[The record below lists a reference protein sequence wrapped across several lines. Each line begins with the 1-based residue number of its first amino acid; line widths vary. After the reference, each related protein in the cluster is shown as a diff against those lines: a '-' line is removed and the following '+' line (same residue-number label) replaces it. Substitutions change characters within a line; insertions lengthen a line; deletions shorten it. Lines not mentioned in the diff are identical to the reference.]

1 MRHHHL
7 VLAKTLILAAL
18 ALPAISSGQPVD
30 PDPNGVLRKPIP
42 DKLIVLTFDDGCA
55 SGYSVIAPIL
65 KPLGFGGTF
74 YVCDFDS
81 FKTRKDWYL
90 TYRQMQAMAADGFE
104 IGNHT
109 VGHFGGLEAF
119 LAMED
124 QMVANHVPKPTTV
137 CWPIYQV
144 AWDSCPELG
153 KNGYTFGRGGHS
165 RPYRPT
171 VDNPFD
177 VPSFSVTDGQSI
189 ETFISYVQKATQG
202 RTVVITFHGVPDM
215 EHGPVGTAPATFKLM
230 MQYLKDNNY
239 QVIAMRDLAKFIDP
253 AKAAKLP
260 PTANEVKDA
269 PPFLSVKDD
278 KPYVA
283 AANEIRTFGFP
294 DQPLGSIS
302 GTHIS
307 VTVPYAADLT
317 ALTPN
322 ITLSA
327 DATISP
333 ASGTARDFTKPQ
345 TYTVT
350 GKDGSKQTYTVA
362 VSKAPVSKGKEM
374 LTFTLPGPIP
384 GIISGN
390 RITVYAPPSADL
402 KALAPTF
409 TLSPFAICA
418 TAMPSSGTAQNFTK
432 PQAYTVTAQD
442 GSSQVYT
449 VTVIKSSQP
458 NAFTWSKTE
467 PGTWSDGSKWT
478 NNLSNRLA
486 PLAAGRP
493 DYIFNFNM
501 DGNHAVTNDLPDG
514 FQLNQL
520 NLDEKFGLNLTGKR
534 VSLVSNNETGSLP
547 QIHVNTSSEGNPIAI
562 PIDLAADTM
571 VNVRLGGRLF
581 IKSLISGKGSLTL
594 ECPGSTNNYQNWGI
608 LRLENKV
615 NTYSGGTIL
624 NGGQLFLLYA
634 EQGLGTGPVTLNDG
648 ADIRLECNGIINPLI
663 INGGTIEGGT
673 WNAPITLNG
682 NARFAGT
689 MNLNAAGGGMSGP
702 GGFTQ
707 IGPIGPFSR
716 VNAGE
721 LSLWG
726 TNTYTGPTTVQM
738 GTLIIKRAVAL
749 YNAEPANWTAA
760 KITVHP
766 AATLYIPAGGPGEFT
781 GAQVGTLLTKL
792 TTAVNHNGLLAG
804 SVFCVDTAKAAATVT
819 VASIITD
826 GKGPGGGAFVLK
838 KCQAGTLHLAGANS
852 YTGQTIL
859 EGGTLSVVSLNSVA
873 KGKPSSSLGAPIN
886 VEAGEIVIGKDKTD
900 GECALVYTG
909 KGETSDRVMNLAG
922 KNSTVTFDQSGSG
935 LLKLTSAL
943 LISGYG
949 ANKTITLTGD
959 TAGTGEFAGTI
970 TNPHDRAGKAT
981 TSVTKSGTGTWTL
994 SGTNTYTGPTT
1005 VTQGTLSLTTTRGLG
1020 PDSEVSVAAGA
1031 TLDLN
1036 FKGQMKVRKLS
1047 IDGKPQ
1053 PAGTYNTTGLPKVLK
1068 GTGLLMVVP

>member
-1 MRHHHL
+1 MKTPIARSL
-7 VLAKTLILAAL
+7 VLAAL
-18 ALPAISSGQPVD
+18 ALPSLTCGQPAE
-30 PDPNGVLRKPIP
+30 PDPNGVLLKPIP

-55 SGYSVIAPIL
+55 SGYTVAAPIL
-65 KPLGFGGTF
+65 KSLGFGGSF

-90 TYRQMQAMAADGFE
+90 TFRQMQAMAADGLE

-109 VGHFGGLEAF
+109 VGHWGGLDSF

-124 QMVANHVPKPTTV
+124 QMLANHVPKPTTV
-137 CWPIYQV
+137 CWPLYQ
-144 AWDSCPELG
+144 ADPASFPDLA
-153 KNGYTFGRGGHS
+153 KHGYTFGRGGHD

-177 VPSFSVTDGQSI
+177 VPSFTLRDGVPI
-189 ETFISYVQKATQG
+189 ETFIKQAQQARQG
-202 RTVVITFHGVPDM
+202 RVVVFTLHGVPDL
-215 EHGPVGTAPATFKLM
+215 EHGAVGLEPATFKVM
-230 MQYLKDNNY
+230 MQYLKDNHY

-260 PTANEVKDA
+260 PTAKNVNVPE
-269 PPFLSVKDD
+269 LLVKDD
-278 KPYVA
+278 KPYVG

-294 DQPLGSIS
+294 DQPLGSIT
-302 GTHIS
+302 GTSIS

-317 ALTPN
+317 ALAPN

-350 GKDGSKQTYTVA
+350 GKDGSKQAYTVT
-362 VSKAPVSKGKEM
+362 VTKAPVSQGKEM

-390 RITVYAPPSADL
+390 RITVYAPPSADV
-402 KALAPTF
+402 KALAPTL
-409 TLSPFAICA
+409 TLSPFATWA
-418 TAMPSSGTAQNFTK
+418 TTVPPSGTAQDFTK
-432 PQAYTVTAQD
+432 PQTYTVTAQD

-449 VTVIKSSQP
+449 VTVIKTNQP
-458 NAFTWSKTE
+458 NAFTWSKAE
-467 PGTWSDGSKWT
+467 PGTWSDGSKWS
-478 NNLSNRLA
+478 NNLSNGNA
-486 PLAAGRP
+486 PLAAGQP
-493 DYIFNFNM
+493 DYILNFNL
-501 DGNHAVTNDLPDG
+501 DGNHAVTNDLQDG

-520 NLDEKFGLNLTGKR
+520 NLGEKFGLNLAGKR
-534 VSLVSNNETGSLP
+534 VALVTNSATGSLP
-547 QIHVNTSSEGNPIAI
+547 KIHVNTSSEGNPIAI
-562 PIDLAADTM
+562 PIELAADTT
-571 VNVRLGGRLF
+571 VNVRLGGRVF

-608 LRLENKV
+608 LRIENKL
-615 NTYSGGTIL
+615 NTYSGGTII

-634 EQGLGTGPVTLNDG
+634 ERGLGTGPVTLNDG
-648 ADIRLECNGIINPLI
+648 ADIRLECNGMTNPLI

-689 MNLNAAGGGMSGP
+689 MNLNEAGGGMSGP

-726 TNTYTGPTTVQM
+726 TNTYAGPTTVQM
-738 GTLIIKRAVAL
+738 GTLIIRRAVAL
-749 YNAEPANWTAA
+749 YNAEPANWTPA

-766 AATLYIPAGGPGEFT
+766 AATLYIPTGGPGEFT

-792 TTAVNHNGLLAG
+792 TTAVNHNGLMAG
-804 SVFCVDTAKAAATVT
+804 AIFCVDTAKAAATVT
-819 VASIITD
+819 VASNITD

-838 KCQAGTLHLAGANS
+838 KCQAGTLQITGANT
-852 YTGQTIL
+852 YTGQTVL
-859 EGGTLSVVSLNSVA
+859 EGGTLSVDSLNSVV
-873 KGKPSSSLGAPIN
+873 KGKPGSSLGVPTN
-886 VEAGEIVIGKDKTD
+886 VEAGEIVIGKDQAD

-922 KNSTVTFDQSGSG
+922 KNSTVTFAQSGSG

-949 ANKTITLTGD
+949 ANKTIVLTGD

-1005 VTQGTLSLTTTRGLG
+1005 VTQGTLSLTTARGLG

-1036 FKGQMKVRKLS
+1036 FKGPMKIRRLS

-1053 PAGTYNTTGLPKVLK
+1053 PAGIYNAAGFPKALK